1 MSAYTFPLLL
11 CLLAGASSTTASEVL
26 AVAHPAG
33 TPATTTPAGGSF
45 LTNDPFSGPTPSCF
59 SGDARSLTFTSTAID
74 LVPGQS
80 GNLFGAVFVTD
91 LSNDTV
97 QIVSHSA
104 SSFSSTANG
113 PSGSPVISDDGR
125 WIAYLSAATDL
136 VTGQTGN
143 GYTYNVI
150 LFDRSTGANLLVS
163 HAAGLPGAGANAD
176 SSAPAISADGRW
188 VTFLSRATDLVPGEV
203 VGHPPPGADLF
214 LFDRVTTSLTLVSH
228 RAGFPS
234 RTGDG
239 STQWHA
245 MSADGRFVS
254 FASSAGDLVPGQV
267 DWQGTSDVFLFDRE
281 AGTISLV
288 TRRVGTSATAGNNQ
302 SFAPSISADGRF
314 IAFFSVASDLV
325 AGLTDTIPGWPNV
338 YCFDRLAG
346 VSVLVSHAPGLP
358 LTTADS
364 GSFDPR
370 ISADGRAVAYCSAAT
385 SLVPGQEDSPGLSN
399 DVFVWD
405 RLTGTNTLV
414 SHKAVGAT
422 QTGSFESRN
431 PEISA
436 DGSRVAFIS
445 RATDLVPS
453 QVDGNDTY
461 DVFLHDRRTSR
472 TMLVSRTFADQAAT
486 GSLGSS
492 GPMLSSDGNL
502 VAFNSNAADL
512 VASDTNGVPDAFLY
526 KAASFGGATRL
537 SLLPPCRAIDT
548 RTPGGA
554 LPPNSLRDLTLFG
567 LCGIPTDAIS
577 VSANVTVTGTESP
590 GFLGVFPAGL
600 AVPAT
605 SVLNFS
611 AGQTR
616 ANNAI
621 VSIGGTPSGTITVF
635 NSSGGNVDVIVD
647 VNGYF
652 R

>member
-1 MSAYTFPLLL
+1 MSTRSFPLLL
-11 CLLAGASSTTASEVL
+11 CLLVGASRATASEVL
-26 AVAHPAG
+26 AVAHRAG
-33 TPATTTPAGGSF
+33 TPATTTTGGGSV

-59 SGDARSLTFTSTAID
+59 SGDARVLTFTSTATD
-74 LVPGQS
+74 LVSGQS
-80 GNLFGAVFVTD
+80 GVQFGSVFVTD
-91 LSNDTV
+91 LSDDSV

-113 PSGSPVISDDGR
+113 PSGSPVISEDGR

-136 VTGQTGN
+136 VSGQTGN

-150 LFDRSTGANLLVS
+150 LFDRTTGANLLVS
-163 HAAGLPGAGANAD
+163 HETGLPGAGGNAD

-188 VTFLSRATDLVPGEV
+188 VSFLSGATDLVPGEV
-203 VGHPPPGADLF
+203 PGHPPGTDLF

-228 RAGFPS
+228 REGSPG
-234 RTGDG
+234 RTADG
-239 STQWHA
+239 ATQWHA
-245 MSADGRFVS
+245 MSSDGRFVS

-281 AGTISLV
+281 AGTVSLV
-288 TRRVGTSATAGNNQ
+288 TRRAGTSATAGNNP
-302 SFAPSISADGRF
+302 SLAPSISADGRF

-325 AGLTDTIPGWPNV
+325 AGLTDTIPGWSNV

-370 ISADGRAVAYCSAAT
+370 ISADGRAVAYCSAAI
-385 SLVPGQEDSPGLSN
+385 SLVPGQEDSPGLSG

-414 SHKAVGAT
+414 SHKAMSAT

-453 QVDGNDTY
+453 QVDGNDAY

-472 TMLVSRTFADQAAT
+472 TMLVGRTFADPATT

-492 GPMLSSDGNL
+492 GPRLSADGNL
-502 VAFNSNAADL
+502 VAFNSEAPEL
-512 VASDTNGVPDAFLY
+512 VASDANGLPDAFLF
-526 KAASFGGATRL
+526 KVASFGGATRL
-537 SLLPPCRAIDT
+537 ALLPPCRAIDT
-548 RTPGGA
+548 RTPGGP
-554 LPPNSLRDLTLFG
+554 LPPNSSRDFTFFG
-567 LCGIPTDAIS
+567 VCGIPTDAIS
-577 VSANVTVTGTESP
+577 VSANVTVTGTGGS
-590 GFLGVFPAGL
+590 GFLGVFPSGL

-605 SVLNFS
+605 SVLSFS
-611 AGQTR
+611 AGRTR

-621 VSIGGTPSGTITVF
+621 VSLGGTPPGTVTVF